1 MSSMSRRHLMLAA
14 TGIAA
19 VAAAPRLVFAQ
30 AAAPAPAAEVPADA
44 PLEERIVAALKTV
57 YDPEIPVDIHELG
70 LIYEIKVSPGGEVA
84 IKMTLTTPNCPVA
97 GSLPAEVQ
105 RKVAMVPGVSKVSVD
120 LVWEPPW
127 DKDRMSEAAKLQL
140 GLDDY

>member
-1 MSSMSRRHLMLAA
+1 M
-14 TGIAA
+14 GEK
-19 VAAAPRLVFAQ
+19 P
-30 AAAPAPAAEVPADA
+30 APAPAAEAPPDA

-57 YDPEIPVDIHELG
+57 YDPEIPVDIHDLG
-70 LIYEIKVSPGGEVA
+70 LIYEIKVAPDGEVG

-105 RKVAMVPGVSKVSVD
+105 RKVAAVSGVSKVSVD

-127 DKDRMSEAAKLQL
+127 DKSRMSADAALLL
-140 GLDDY
+140 GLD